1 MRIWV
6 ERGRR
11 VFWGGLLLV
20 LVACGTAPVAEET
33 VTPAAAPTLTV
44 APAGTWPAVSVLPT
58 PVAPLPA
65 VTEPLEEPGGVEEP
79 GIVYTVQPGDTLLG
93 LARQYGV
100 PMAALQLQNG
110 LGESTVVRVGESLEI
125 PSPAAWE
132 GASAFWVL
140 HQVIAGETLLG
151 IARTYGLDVA
161 DLQAVNG
168 LNDANAITVGQLL
181 VLPLDSPA
189 VARAPAP
196 TATPIRLPTPT
207 ATPARLLTP
216 TSSPPT
222 ASPAPTEVPPAL
234 PPADIAAWPR
244 EIARLINEVRAAHG
258 LPPLVYNELLEQAA
272 QAHANDCL
280 QRGWCSHVGSDG
292 SNSKTRIIRAGY
304 DPAGWAECWAH
315 CQTPQWAMDIWMDE
329 VPPDDPHRRTLL
341 SDWLTE
347 VGVGVVR
354 VDWGVYFIADFGRP
368 AN

>member
-11 VFWGGLLLV
+11 VFWGGLLLA
-20 LVACGTAPVAEET
+20 LVACGTAAEET

-58 PVAPLPA
+58 PAAPLPA
-65 VTEPLEEPGGVEEP
+65 VTEPLEEPGGAEEP
-79 GIVYTVQPGDTLLG
+79 GIVHTVQPGDTLLG

-110 LGESTVVRVGESLEI
+110 LGGSTVVRVGESLEI

-140 HQVIAGETLLG
+140 HQVVAGETLLG
-151 IARTYGLDVA
+151 IARTYGLDVTG
-161 DLQAVNG
+161 LQTVNG

-196 TATPIRLPTPT
+196 TVTPIRLPTPT
-207 ATPARLLTP
+207 SP
-216 TSSPPT
+216 PPT
-222 ASPAPTEVPPAL
+222 ASPAPTESAPTASPAPTEAPPPAL

-315 CQTPQWAMDIWMDE
+315 CQTPQWAVDIWMDE
-329 VPPDDPHRRTLL
+329 VPPNDPHRRTLL

>member
-1 MRIWV
+1 MRIQV

-11 VFWGGLLLV
+11 VFWVGLLLV
-20 LVACGTAPVAEET
+20 LVACGTAPAAEET

-58 PVAPLPA
+58 PTAPLPA
-65 VTEPLEEPGGVEEP
+65 VTEPLEEPGGAEEP

-125 PSPAAWE
+125 PSPVAWE

-140 HQVIAGETLLG
+140 HQVSAGETLLG
-151 IARTYGLDVA
+151 IARAYGLNVA

-196 TATPIRLPTPT
+196 TATPVRLPTPT
-207 ATPARLLTP
+207 SPPP
-216 TSSPPT
+216 TESPSPT
-222 ASPAPTEVPPAL
+222 ASPAPESPPPAL
-234 PPADIAAWPR
+234 PPADVAAWPR
-244 EIARLINEVRAAHG
+244 EIARLINEERAAHG
-258 LPPLVYNELLEQAA
+258 LPLLVYNELLEQAA

-315 CQTPQWAMDIWMDE
+315 CQTPQWAIDIWMDE
-329 VPPDDPHRRTLL
+329 APPDDPHRRTLL